1 MIKITI
7 TAVILLLTLMA
18 GYAFQIVAMI
28 NLEHLINVHQ
38 TSMSQTRRLVL
49 EMENSYAA
57 NSSLIDIWPMIQDL
71 EFEEVKEVTHIKVSE
86 PVFAVGR

>member
-7 TAVILLLTLMA
+7 VAVIFLLILMA
-18 GYAFQIVAMI
+18 GYAFQIVKM
-28 NLEHLINVHQ
+28 NDLEYRINVHQ
-38 TSMSQTRRLVL
+38 TSISRARQLVL

-57 NSSLIDIWPMIQDL
+57 DSSLISIWPMIQDL

-86 PVFAVGR
+86 PVFAVDR